1 MINILPIIAIDFA
14 IIIAATASIS
24 AITITYFS
32 FVNAIADLI

>member
-14 IIIAATASIS
+14 IIIVASAS
-24 AITITYFS
+24 TITITYFS